1 VFTNYKER
9 GFLTAQAMNA
19 AIRCTHTGGTV

>member
-1 VFTNYKER
+1 MFTNCRER
-9 GFLTAQAMNA
+9 GFLTAQARSA